1 MSFKTKL
8 FSGITMGAA
17 FAVFAVAG
25 SAQVVTETKPDAT
38 QKTEK
43 RWGKRGDGMGKGMH
57 GDKFGRRGMRG
68 GLGLRGIELTD
79 AQKEQIKA
87 IHLANKPSEELR
99 AQHQEQ
105 MKAFREARKA
115 GTLTEEQKTQMKA
128 FRDERMAKMQAVR
141 AHIEA
146 ILTPE
151 QKAQLEAKRVE
162 RQQRMEQRRELRQ
175 QRREQFK
182 QRKEA
187 GEVKST
193 DKPAN

>member
-1 MSFKTKL
+1 MSFRTKL

-17 FAVFAVAG
+17 FAMFAVAS
-25 SAQVVTETKPDAT
+25 SAQDTTETKPEAT

-43 RWGKRGDGMGKGMH
+43 RWGKRGDGLGKGMH
-57 GDKFGRRGMRG
+57 GGKFGQRGMRG
-68 GLGLRGIELTD
+68 GVGLRGIELTD

-87 IHLANKPSEELR
+87 IHEANKPSAELQ
-99 AQHQEQ
+99 AQHREQ

-128 FRDERMAKMQAVR
+128 FRDERITKMQAVR
-141 AHIEA
+141 AQIEA

-151 QKAQLEAKRVE
+151 QKAELETKRLE
-162 RQQRMEQRRELRQ
+162 RQQRMEERRELRQ

-187 GEVKST
+187 GEIKSVT
-193 DKPAN
+193 KPAN